1 MQIFKKKKK
10 KINIFF
16 RHNILHE
23 ISKNGLAS
31 TLTLS
36 LDDKDN
42 WVLTGSVRCTDNVV
56 YNLDL
61 DWNVPTP
68 TKTVKV
74 SYETSASATYWPDM
88 DNDLQLV
95 NENDSYAAALDI
107 YGVMPGETFD
117 WANMDHYY
125 TALID
130 YSYSM
135 DKVQIGDAVNGKLE
149 QVGDTT
155 KISASLI
162 GFNAVQYDVEL
173 WYVVP
178 TPKDAVEMTIP
189 VEFNNLMESEGVYQL
204 FAYTAD
210 GSMVVSFSPY
220 ATEVAGTFV
229 NDRMFGRFGAEGG
242 RYDFMSDYTYVAFV
256 TDPVEQLY
264 DIYPVSK
271 GQMVV
276 TVDENDNITAKVDVI
291 CSDAVRYVLTLTS
304 KYDIPH
310 LEYDAEVP
318 VEYTYTTSDVVEVT
332 DYTADYGYVSFQAM
346 AADGSNMTSIAF
358 FVEEADAD
366 IVIPAGTYPIDYY
379 EEYGTVLANSGVQSG
394 YVYPSFFA
402 NMTEDGGLMA
412 PLWFFVS
419 GSVTIEN
426 KDGKLYLEVNGLNSY
441 NQTIHITYDA
451 SKTSGVENV
460 TTETSAKKV
469 VKNGQLLIMRDG
481 ETFNVLGAQ
490 VK

>member
-1 MQIFKKKKK
+1 
-10 KINIFF
+10 
-16 RHNILHE
+16 
-23 ISKNGLAS
+23 
-31 TLTLS
+31 
-36 LDDKDN
+36 
-42 WVLTGSVRCTDNVV
+42 
-56 YNLDL
+56 
-61 DWNVPTP
+61 
-68 TKTVKV
+68 
-74 SYETSASATYWPDM
+74 
-88 DNDLQLV
+88 
-95 NENDSYAAALDI
+95 
-107 YGVMPGETFD
+107 
-117 WANMDHYY
+117 
-125 TALID
+125 
-130 YSYSM
+130 
-135 DKVQIGDAVNGKLE
+135 
-149 QVGDTT
+149 
-155 KISASLI
+155 
-162 GFNAVQYDVEL
+162 
-173 WYVVP
+173 
-178 TPKDAVEMTIP
+178 
-189 VEFNNLMESEGVYQL
+189 
-204 FAYTAD
+204 
-210 GSMVVSFSPY
+210 
-220 ATEVAGTFV
+220 
-229 NDRMFGRFGAEGG
+229 
-242 RYDFMSDYTYVAFV
+242 
-256 TDPVEQLY
+256 
-264 DIYPVSK
+264 
-271 GQMVV
+271 MVV

-332 DYTADYGYVSFQAM
+332 DYTADYGYVSFDAM
-346 AADGSNMTSIAF
+346 AADGSNMTAIAF

-366 IVIPAGTYPIDYY
+366 IVIPAGTYPIDYS

-412 PLWFFVS
+412 SLWFFVS

-426 KDGKLYLEVNGLNSY
+426 KDGKLHLEVNGLNSY